1 MPYPQFCHLTNQGRF
16 DRWPHIDLYPT
27 LLSAGLISGGGRQT
41 GSSNRPAY
49 SCYPARVFGLA

>member
-41 GSSNRPAY
+41 G
-49 SCYPARVFGLA
+49 